1 MLIGVDISERCVL
14 RANLRYIRLL
24 VKKDAIHRPT
34 CRNKTTLT
42 HTVTK
47 NGQKEIKE

>member
-1 MLIGVDISERCVL
+1 MPLYKWVCSTRQSAG
-14 RANLRYIRLL
+14 YIRLL
-24 VKKDAIHRPT
+24 VKKDAIHCPT